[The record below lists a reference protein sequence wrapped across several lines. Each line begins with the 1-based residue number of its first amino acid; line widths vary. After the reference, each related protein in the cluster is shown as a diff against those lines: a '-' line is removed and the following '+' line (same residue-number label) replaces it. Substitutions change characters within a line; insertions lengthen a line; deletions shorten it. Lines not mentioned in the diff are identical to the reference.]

1 MRAIPGLVPLT
12 LTVALTVVSPL
23 TTLPSAGEV
32 KHTVTEYAPDEGVL
46 AAQVLLG
53 LDVGVGLARGVEV
66 GVGLATRVGVGLAR
80 GVEVG
85 VGLATRVGV
94 GLARG
99 VEVGVEL
106 ALGVGVGVLVGRG
119 EGFPRENAGLA
130 GTIIARTN
138 TMIMNK

>member
-85 VGLATRVGV
+85 V
-94 GLARG
+94 
-99 VEVGVEL
+99 EL